1 MRGDC
6 ANDVQCSNFLND
18 YLESREYSVSI
29 RIFKTKP
36 AQIMNLCDLSRDN
49 PFRPKI
55 DRVHFKL
62 FIAEGAQ
69 CRGYTLFTAL

>member
-1 MRGDC
+1 MRVDS
-6 ANDVQCSNFLND
+6 ADDVQCGTLLND
-18 YLESREYSVSI
+18 YLKSREYSVSI
-29 RIFKTKP
+29 RIFKTKC

-49 PFRPKI
+49 PFWPKI

-69 CRGYTLFTAL
+69 CREYTLFTAL

>member
-1 MRGDC
+1 MTYN
-6 ANDVQCSNFLND
+6 AAPF
-18 YLESREYSVSI
+18 YLKSREYSVSI
-29 RIFKTKP
+29 RIFKTKT

-49 PFRPKI
+49 PFWPKI

-69 CRGYTLFTAL
+69 YTLFTAL